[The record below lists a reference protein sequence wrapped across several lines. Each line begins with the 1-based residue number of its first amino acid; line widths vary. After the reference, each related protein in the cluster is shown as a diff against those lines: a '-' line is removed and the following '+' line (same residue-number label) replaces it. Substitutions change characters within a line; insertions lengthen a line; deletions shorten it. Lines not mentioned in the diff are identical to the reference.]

1 MVLLLVVDLAAR
13 PAPSEQDGLAAP
25 LGECNESC
33 GNRPVP
39 DGVTALGGVGLRARP
54 VVLVLVLTL
63 VPACGSAARVSASD
77 PGPLAVEVTTT
88 TRLVPRTH
96 VTEPRAFGNCVWP
109 ATTTT
114 AATVVTPNGEAA
126 STVNVPYRPHCPPVP
141 PRPPAQPPTTLLAS
155 AVEVTR
161 ANTDEH
167 IAVRVGTYITVEL
180 APDSLSRNG
189 AVTSSDDGIVS
200 VISAEAGDDG
210 QSRTLLRAVAVGAGI
225 VIGPTDI
232 DHCPRG
238 VACDP
243 AISFSL
249 GVTVFR

>member
-1 MVLLLVVDLAAR
+1 MCARLA
-13 PAPSEQDGLAAP
+13 
-25 LGECNESC
+25 
-33 GNRPVP
+33 
-39 DGVTALGGVGLRARP
+39 
-54 VVLVLVLTL
+54 VLVLVLAL
-63 VPACGSAARVSASD
+63 VSACGSAARVSAASD
-77 PGPLAVEVTTT
+77 PGPVALEVTTT
-88 TRLVPRTH
+88 TRLEPRTH

-114 AATVVTPNGEAA
+114 AATVVMPDGEAA
-126 STVNVPYRPHCPPVP
+126 ATVNVPYRPRCPPVP
-141 PRPPAQPPTTLLAS
+141 PPPPPPPPTTLLAS
-155 AVEVTR
+155 AIEITR

-180 APDSLSRNG
+180 APDSLSQNG
-189 AVTSSDDGIVS
+189 AVTSSDDGVLS
-200 VISAEAGDDG
+200 VISAAAGHDG

-225 VIGPTDI
+225 VIGPNDI

-243 AISFSL
+243 AISFWL